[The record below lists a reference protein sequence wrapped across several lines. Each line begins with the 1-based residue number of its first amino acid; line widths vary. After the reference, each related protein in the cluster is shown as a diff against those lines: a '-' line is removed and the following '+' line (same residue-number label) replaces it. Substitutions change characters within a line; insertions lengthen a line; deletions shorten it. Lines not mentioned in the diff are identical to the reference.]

1 MKLYFA
7 LIISLILTQTAFSQP
22 MNIYSKSGK
31 DTSFQITEI
40 DSITFSNQSVTDSI
54 VLHDDF
60 ESQPLFTFP
69 ELTGW
74 KLFAY
79 SSTQRTTVQP
89 GTILLENKYK
99 NSGQKSFRVS
109 APSGFGA
116 YVNNRLKRTPD
127 TVTFDVKIFMEK
139 YPDSAFAESSCWFG
153 FWNLSESIGGENY
166 AGLVIR
172 QNGNVSCRIGT
183 KESQIT
189 KLDKSRWYII
199 RVRFDTRNREMSVW
213 INLQP
218 VVPKFSGIL
227 PSFGYKDF
235 TIHAI
240 NSEVYFDDLKIW
252 ESE

>member
-1 MKLYFA
+1 MRVFLA
-7 LIISLILTQTAFSQP
+7 LFICSILTQVAFSQP
-22 MNIYSKSGK
+22 MNIYSNSGK

-40 DSITFSNQSVTDSI
+40 DSITFSNYSISDSI
-54 VLHDDF
+54 ILFDDF

-69 ELTGW
+69 ELKGW

-79 SSTQRTTVQP
+79 SSTQRTTANP

-99 NSGQKSFRVS
+99 NSGQKSFRVN

-116 YVNNRLKRTPD
+116 YVSNRLKHSPD
-127 TVTFDVKIFMEK
+127 TVTFDVKIYMEK
-139 YPDSAFAESSCWFG
+139 YPDSAFAESACWFG
-153 FWNLSESIGGENY
+153 LWNLSESLGGENY
-166 AGLVIR
+166 AGIVIR

-183 KESQIT
+183 KEAPIT
-189 KLDKSRWYII
+189 KLDKSRWYTVRI
-199 RVRFDTRNREMSVW
+199 RFDTRNREMSVW

-235 TIHAI
+235 TIYAI

-252 ESE
+252 KSK